1 MIDAENKQS
10 ALCLSEKSEATKK
23 EESSGSQADGLRYT
37 EMELIEKTFAAND
50 ENLHKAIAFVEENL
64 EHNDASMK
72 AIMAITVSLEEMFVN
87 VAHYAYPDSEGD
99 VKVGLGFKN
108 DDVIITLT
116 DEGIPF
122 DPLAKEDP
130 DVHASAQERN
140 IGGLGIY
147 MVKKSMDYCSY
158 QRKGNKNI
166 FVMRRNIRQ

>member
-1 MIDAENKQS
+1 MIDAENKQP
-10 ALCLSEKSEATKK
+10 ALCLPEKCDASKDK
-23 EESSGSQADGLRYT
+23 ESLMSPADGLRDT
-37 EMELIEKTFAAND
+37 EMELIERTFAATD
-50 ENLHKAIAFVEENL
+50 ESLHEAITFVEEKL
-64 EHNDASMK
+64 EQNDASMK

-99 VKVGLGFKN
+99 VKVGIGFED
-108 DDVIITLT
+108 DDVTITLT

-158 QRKGNKNI
+158 QRKENKNI
-166 FVMRRNIRQ
+166 FVMRRNIRL